1 MVKIELLIAEDDSSA
16 VVFLEN
22 DNVRDTL
29 VETNWELAESDS
41 EVAMVTVDSVK
52 VGWESDVIFF
62 AENDVLII
70 DSVDVNDV
78 KAFCSDEDALKL
90 PLL

>member
-1 MVKIELLIAEDDSSA
+1 MIKIELLLAEDDSGT
-16 VVFLEN
+16 VVFLEI

-29 VETNWELAESDS
+29 VETNWELAESDI
-41 EVAMVTVDSVK
+41 EVSMVTVDSVK

-70 DSVDVNDV
+70 DAVDVNDV
-78 KAFCSDEDALKL
+78 KAFCSDIDALKS